1 MAVSSMQR
9 MHIFALRERRDEI
22 LERLQERG
30 VLEIDI
36 PDTDHGL
43 QTLDTQTQRQTCER
57 NAQLLQQAIDVLAR
71 YASEKKSLLASLAGK
86 PLIEKQDYRAVCAQS
101 DALLESA
108 QRALALEKEIAEHH
122 AAIIRLE
129 NQIVSLQPWLALDIP
144 MDFGGTRETAF
155 FPGTIPGWR
164 TVDDILADFAAADGE
179 APLPDLT
186 ILSQSKDYT
195 YLGVVC
201 HREDV
206 RQTEDILRGIGF
218 ARPSQL
224 CSEPPT
230 AAQARCTK
238 EIRAAEDAIA
248 NTEQQLG
255 ELSAAQHDLETLF
268 DHYRME
274 AERYAALAKLPH
286 SRETFF
292 VSGYVPASCAKKLA
306 DELTSRF
313 EAVVELE
320 DAGDDAPVLLKNNTV
335 GGMTEGIV
343 RSFGLPAKG
352 EMDPSFVTTLFYIF
366 FFGLMLSDAAYGA
379 IMSAA
384 CAWAILKFPRMGANL
399 KKSLQLFFWCGLS
412 TVFWGIMFGGFF
424 GDAVD
429 VISRTFFGTQITLK
443 PLWFAPLTDPTKML
457 IYSLLFGLV
466 HLYAGLAMKAYQ
478 CIKRGDYIAVIF
490 DVLCWYLLLTG
501 LILMLLPTEM
511 FYGISQMKFNFS
523 PTMQTASK
531 IMALAGAV
539 GILLMSARDKKN
551 PVLRIALGLY
561 DLYNIT
567 GWLSDV
573 LSYSRLLALG
583 LATGVIAQV
592 FNQMGSMFGNSVIG
606 VILFIIVFIVGHIL
620 NLGINLL
627 GAYVHTCRLQYVE
640 FYGKFYEGG
649 GREFTP
655 FKQNTNYVDI
665 KEEN

>member
-1 MAVSSMQR
+1 MAVSRMQR
-9 MHIFALRERRDEI
+9 MHIFAMCERRDEI

-57 NAQLLQQAIDVLAR
+57 NAQLLQQAIGVLAR

-129 NQIVSLQPWLALDIP
+129 NQIISLQPWLALDIP

-201 HREDV
+201 HREDA

-255 ELSAAQHDLETLF
+255 ELSAVQHDLETLF

-320 DAGDDAPVLLKNNTV
+320 DAGDDAPVLLKNN
-335 GGMTEGIV
+335 GFGSMAEGITK
-343 RSFGLPAKG
+343 SFGLPSKG
-352 EMDPSFVTTLFYIF
+352 EIDPSFLTACFFVF
-366 FFGLMLSDAAYGA
+366 FFGLMLSDAAYGFMLA
-379 IMSAA
+379 LGCGFALI
-384 CAWAILKFPRMGANL
+384 KFPRMDAGMR
-399 KKSLQLFFWCGLS
+399 KSLQLFFWGGLS
-412 TVFWGIMFGGFF
+412 TLFWGIMLGGYF
-424 GDAVD
+424 GDAVN
-429 VISRTFFGTQITLK
+429 VISRVFFGREVSI
-443 PLWFAPLTDPTKML
+443 PALWFAPLDDPTKLL
-457 IYSLLFGLV
+457 IYSMLFGLI
-466 HLYAGLAMKAYQ
+466 HLFTGLGVKGYMCLKNKD
-478 CIKRGDYIAVIF
+478 IVGFIF
-490 DVLCWYLLLTG
+490 DVLCWFFLLIG
-501 LILMLLPTEM
+501 LIIMLLPTDL
-511 FYGISQMKFNFS
+511 FYGISQMKFDFPAAVVS
-523 PTMQTASK
+523 GGKYLA
-531 IMALAGAV
+531 IAGAV
-539 GILLMSARDKKN
+539 GLILMAARSNKN
-551 PVLRIALGLY
+551 PVLRIALGAY
-561 DLYNIT
+561 ELYNIT

-592 FNQMGSMFGNSVIG
+592 VNQMGSMF
-606 VILFIIVFIVGHIL
+606 
-620 NLGINLL
+620 
-627 GAYVHTCRLQYVE
+627 
-640 FYGKFYEGG
+640 
-649 GREFTP
+649 
-655 FKQNTNYVDI
+655 
-665 KEEN
+665 